1 MNDDLAAFK
10 KEKKGNPKI
19 VVNGLSDPVG
29 LQLEIAKARI
39 AFGATVDSS
48 RYEIV
53 STDSQKI
60 GNHLDDRVR
69 GQESVKYLTPEDSS
83 RIANIPVS
91 T

>member
-1 MNDDLAAFK
+1 VNDDLAAFK

-48 RYEIV
+48 GYE
-53 STDSQKI
+53 
-60 GNHLDDRVR
+60 
-69 GQESVKYLTPEDSS
+69 S
-83 RIANIPVS
+83 RLHGFLKRLA
-91 T
+91 TKWLRFGAH